1 MSVRYVDPRGSF
13 DRPSHRPARPRAK
26 PINIQDGFLFESLKE
41 GRIVVFVLVTGKQV
55 RGRIKRF
62 DRYAVL
68 LDDGQQES
76 LVYKHA
82 ISGIA
87 TSSG

>member
-1 MSVRYVDPRGSF
+1 MSVRYVDPRGGF
-13 DRPSHRPARPRAK
+13 ERPSGRPSRPRAK

-41 GRIVVFVLVTGKQV
+41 NRIVIFVLVTGKQIK
-55 RGRIKRF
+55 GRIKRF
-62 DRYAVL
+62 DRYAIL
-68 LDDGQQES
+68 LDDGEQES

-87 TSSG
+87 TSSR